1 MYKVEISKDGT
12 VTRNNEVIATIS
24 GFEGSDLAKFP
35 NIIRPTKI
43 KLNSG
48 ERVTIAYGGML
59 NGTFEEVCH
68 IKCIWGKHCLQY
80 LKNKCMYRKDFTDVG
95 YYVIE

>member
-12 VTRNNEVIATIS
+12 VTRNGEVIATIT

-35 NIIRPTKI
+35 NTINQTRI
-43 KLNSG
+43 KLKNG
-48 ERVTIAYGGML
+48 ERVMIAYGGIL
-59 NGTFEEVCH
+59 DGKFEEVCH
-68 IKCIWGKHCLQY
+68 IKCVWGTHCLQY
-80 LKNKCMYRKDFTDVG
+80 KKNKCMFRKEFTDVG